1 MFLPRDRFDSFAI
14 TSGAINP
21 QFDPVSLVDE
31 VDTKIRFPRR
41 TRVTHPRDI
50 YSINL
55 TRLKSY
61 LPDTYSIQN
70 SRLTTLP
77 PRILRNQAHG
87 TNLTERSL
95 ITQFPTKRS
104 FRFIRHADVNRIP
117 RIITY
122 LLCCILSFPRWIPD
136 FNLPLQRTHPLL
148 RSTIYLGRDL

>member
-1 MFLPRDRFDSFAI
+1 MVCSFRAIVSIVSRSQVAQLIPNSTRFRSLTKLTRKFGFLA
-14 TSGAINP
+14 
-21 QFDPVSLVDE
+21 
-31 VDTKIRFPRR
+31 
-41 TRVTHPRDI
+41 VTHPRDI

-61 LPDTYSIQN
+61 LPDTYPIQN